1 MIIIQGLCVLIVES
15 IKMSWKKI
23 LKDTATATRSADLWV
38 MNTEELY
45 FPIVQLIKLKVKG
58 YLEFNWT
65 KQDVI
70 DDILNTI
77 AKELPEMMTQ
87 SKGFMDE
94 LLSPVNDRDE
104 VGDSISD
111 VDWLEVAE
119 NFREDIEEA
128 MELYPEEELWK

>member
-1 MIIIQGLCVLIVES
+1 
-15 IKMSWKKI
+15 MSWKKI

>member
-1 MIIIQGLCVLIVES
+1 
-15 IKMSWKKI
+15 MSWFNV

-38 MNTEELY
+38 MNTVELY
-45 FPIVQLIKLKVKG
+45 FHIVQLIKLKVKG
-58 YLEFNWT
+58 YLDWGWT

-70 DDILNTI
+70 DDILNVI

-94 LLSPVNDRDE
+94 LLSPVNIDDE
-104 VGDSISD
+104 KGDGISD

-119 NFREDIEEA
+119 NFKEDIEEA

>member
-1 MIIIQGLCVLIVES
+1 
-15 IKMSWKKI
+15 MSWFNV

-45 FPIVQLIKLKVKG
+45 FHIVQLIKLKVKG
-58 YLEFNWT
+58 YLDWGWT

-70 DDILNTI
+70 DDILNVI

-94 LLSPVNDRDE
+94 LLSPVNIDDE
-104 VGDSISD
+104 KGDGISD

-119 NFREDIEEA
+119 NFKEDIEEA

>member
-1 MIIIQGLCVLIVES
+1 
-15 IKMSWKKI
+15 MSWKKI

-104 VGDSISD
+104 VGDSTSD

>member
-1 MIIIQGLCVLIVES
+1 VIIIQGLCVLIVES